1 MEPFKTRHQNKLRA
15 RAYKAS
21 AFYNRGKEI
30 RVSEIFFYITAAVYL
45 VATFVYTAYLFARK
59 DRFILVAQSALVAGF
74 IFHTATIIGRWVE
87 AGRTPA
93 TNLHDSLTF
102 FSWTLVALYLLVLLK
117 YRQKVLGAFV
127 SPFALLL
134 VITASL
140 LPKKIIPLSPVLES
154 YWLPV
159 HVILAFLGNSFF
171 AIAFFLG
178 VMYIIQERYLKS
190 HKLKG
195 LYFILPSL
203 ETLDELNYKCLQYGF
218 PLLTL
223 AIITGAVW
231 SEYSMGSYWAWKPRQ
246 IWSLITW
253 FLYAALLHGRLTAG
267 WRGRKAAIFSGTA
280 FMVLLGSFIVINLV
294 SGGGHGFAK

>member
-1 MEPFKTRHQNKLRA
+1 M
-15 RAYKAS
+15 
-21 AFYNRGKEI
+21 
-30 RVSEIFFYITAAVYL
+30 SEIFFYITAVIYLFATCVYS
-45 VATFVYTAYLFARK
+45 AYLFSRK
-59 DRFILVAQSALVAGF
+59 DNLISFAQKVLISGF
-74 IFHTATIIGRWVE
+74 VFHTLTIAVRWIE

-93 TNLHDSLTF
+93 TSLHESLNL
-102 FSWTLVALYLLVLLK
+102 FSWLTVAIFLLMLIK
-117 YRQKVLGAFV
+117 YKQKVLGAFV

-134 VITASL
+134 ILTASL

-159 HVILAFLGNSFF
+159 HVMLAFLGNAFF

-178 VMYIIQERYLKS
+178 IMYIIQEHYLKS
-190 HKLKG
+190 RKLKG

-218 PLLTL
+218 PLLTI
-223 AIITGAVW
+223 AIITGAIW
-231 SEYSMGSYWAWKPRQ
+231 SEYAVGSYWDWKPRQ

-267 WRGRKAAIFSGTA
+267 WRGKKAAMLSGVA
-280 FMVLLGSFIVINLV
+280 FLVLLASFFIINFL
-294 SGGGHGFAK
+294 SGGAHGLLQ